1 MKIEKLKKI
10 LKKDYGW
17 DWDGFD
23 ILTDIQKELVMDV
36 ISATEKEMRKE
47 HEKLLQGQLDDI
59 AVKLR
64 FLRANT
70 PISKGLADGREIR
83 NKLKDLIDE
92 IENG

>member
-1 MKIEKLKKI
+1 MKKKEKEFEKEFRFSFSAPLVD
-10 LKKDYGW
+10 LYGKKDSTLG
-17 DWDGFD
+17 D
-23 ILTDIQKELVMDV
+23 INEILVKQMDF
-36 ISATEKEMRKE
+36 I
-47 HEKLLQGQLDDI
+47 EKLLQAQLDDI

-64 FLRANT
+64 FIRANT